1 MSLFK
6 FHDSNFLT
14 VPNKPNVVAIA
25 DTYNGYQF
33 NITADTQV
41 LVPNVASAKLG
52 NMYVMCN
59 IIDKPE
65 IENTDDYKV
74 VAGEYI
80 RAFRLKDCV
89 GLQFDMSA
97 DLITTAYAD
106 VSVGDDLVPE
116 EDAGDGD
123 GDGNSPMKWIKS
135 ASAAQFTV
143 YLKVIKKTTFGAFT
157 IDANGG
163 TVAGGYVVEVMAN
176 VL

>member
-6 FHDSNFLT
+6 FHDSNFLN
-14 VPNKPNVVAIA
+14 VSNKPNVKAIA

-33 NITADTQV
+33 NVVSDTQV
-41 LVPNVASAKLG
+41 IVPDLATAKLG
-52 NMYVMCN
+52 DIYVMFN

-65 IENTDDYKV
+65 ILNTEDYKV
-74 VAGEYI
+74 VADEYI

-97 DLITTAYAD
+97 DLFTDAFAD
-106 VSVGDDLVPE
+106 VAVGNYVIGRSVA
-116 EDAGDGD
+116 DAT
-123 GDGNSPMKWIKS
+123 NTQKWTKTADPSTYAI
-135 ASAAQFTV
+135 

-157 IDANGG
+157 IDAGGG

-176 VL
+176 DL